1 MSDSKESSASTG
13 GWTSTPIA
21 AHASITS
28 SQPTHNHTIDS
39 EKRGVVVGK
48 CLTKASGP
56 NKVIQV
62 LVDIAG

>member
-1 MSDSKESSASTG
+1 MSEDTTEGNGNG
-13 GWTSTPIA
+13 GGTPTPPA
-21 AHASITS
+21 AQVTTS
-28 SQPTHNHTIDS
+28 SQPTHNHAIDS

-56 NKVIQV
+56 NKVIKV